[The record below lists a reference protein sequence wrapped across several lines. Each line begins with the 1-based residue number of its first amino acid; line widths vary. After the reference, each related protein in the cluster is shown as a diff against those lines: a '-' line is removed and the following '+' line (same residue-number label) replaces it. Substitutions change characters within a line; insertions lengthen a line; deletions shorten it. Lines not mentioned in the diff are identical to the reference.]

1 LAAFAGLLAAG
12 TLVLP
17 PNLPIFLEYAALL
30 TVALVAVCW
39 LKGEPPRWRWG
50 DDKRARH

>member
-1 LAAFAGLLAAG
+1 VAG

-17 PNLPIFLEYAALL
+17 LNRALPIFLGYAALL
-30 TVALVAVCW
+30 TVALVAGCW

-50 DDKRARH
+50 GDKDDKRARH